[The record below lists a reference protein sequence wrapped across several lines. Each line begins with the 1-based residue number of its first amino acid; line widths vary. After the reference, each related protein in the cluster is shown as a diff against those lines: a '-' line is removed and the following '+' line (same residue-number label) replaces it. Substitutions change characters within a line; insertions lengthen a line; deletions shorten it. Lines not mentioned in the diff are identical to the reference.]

1 MGLGHERDWDVMG
14 LGHERDWD
22 VMGLGHERTG
32 TSGDWDT
39 KGTGTSKDWD
49 AMGLGRQGSETPW
62 DWETWDT
69 KGQGHE
75 GHPLTHLFN
84 SCHCSLVQIVNQRGN
99 LKCFELQKKKKRG
112 KRIWSVNVFPP
123 EGDHKARPIH
133 LIIYFLNSALQH
145 VDASEPSY

>member
-1 MGLGHERDWDVMG
+1 
-14 LGHERDWD
+14 
-22 VMGLGHERTG
+22 
-32 TSGDWDT
+32 
-39 KGTGTSKDWD
+39 
-49 AMGLGRQGSETPW
+49 MGLGRQGTETPW
-62 DWETWDT
+62 DWDTWDI
-69 KGQGHE
+69 KGLGHE

-123 EGDHKARPIH
+123 EGDHKACPLH
-133 LIIYFLNSALQH
+133 LIMYLLSSALQT